1 MQSIQEEKDGLEI
14 ACLSDESQGRVFSS
28 ETISISVQKPEVEE
42 GIEPKE
48 TAKESQGSAEL
59 DELFAETSGT
69 DMIDLTTDDG
79 GKKEMTHQAATVE
92 KAEEGPAADVVVEK
106 ARSENA
112 ATEANKEETKE
123 GPSNSRKR
131 KINMAWAMPP
141 EEDPFSEAQ
150 DIDFVNVA
158 SGKG

>member
-69 DMIDLTTDDG
+69 GMIDLTTDE
-79 GKKEMTHQAATVE
+79 GKKEKTPQTATVE
-92 KAEEGPAADVVVEK
+92 EAEEGPAADVVVEK